1 MIVVRTVM
9 GLFGGVVFPAIAV
22 LLAAWIPEKE
32 RGKLGSLA
40 FSGSQVSHHSLINLI
55 FINLKIHF
63 LLF

>member
-1 MIVVRTVM
+1 M

-40 FSGSQVSHHSLINLI
+40 FSGSQVSRLICI
-55 FINLKIHF
+55 KFEF
-63 LLF
+63 